1 MVADGETGHAGSD
14 LDHHARALVTQDR
27 GEDALRI
34 QTVQRVGVS
43 VANARRLDLDQHL
56 ARARAF
62 QIDLDDLERTFGFE
76 GDGGAGFHGNSPWS
90 LQSLPF
96 SPCGRRWR
104 PQADR

>member
-1 MVADGETGHAGSD
+1 MVADREAGHARPD
-14 LDHHARALVTQDR
+14 LDHHARALVAQNA

-34 QTVQRVGVS
+34 QTVQRIGVS

-76 GDGGAGFHGNSPWS
+76 GDGGAGFHGEGS
-90 LQSLPF
+90 LVSLPF
-96 SPCGRRWR
+96 SPCGRRW
-104 PQADR
+104 QAKPDG